1 MARSNVVLISNL
13 DTKKRSVGSIS
24 VKKNIILSL
33 VAISINTLVYAQNI
47 TILNPSENI
56 GINNWRIINDGVMGG
71 ISESSIYIN
80 KENNIIFNGFVSLE
94 NNGGFCS
101 CRISLNDNKLKDIE
115 SFVLRVKGDGKI
127 YKFRLRMDGSYL
139 KNIEY
144 SSDFQTKKDEW
155 IDVIIPVKNF
165 KPYLYGFRS
174 RISPKLKPQ
183 RINSMGF
190 LIADKQE
197 GNFNLE
203 IMYVKTI

>member
-1 MARSNVVLISNL
+1 M
-13 DTKKRSVGSIS
+13 KKS
-24 VKKNIILSL
+24 IILVSL
-33 VAISINTLVYAQNI
+33 AISINTLVYAQNI

-56 GINNWRIINDGVMGG
+56 GINNWKIINDGVMGG
-71 ISESSIYIN
+71 ISQSSIYIN

-174 RISPKLKPQ
+174 RISPKLRTQ

>member
-1 MARSNVVLISNL
+1 M
-13 DTKKRSVGSIS
+13 
-24 VKKNIILSL
+24 KKNIILAL

-71 ISESSIYIN
+71 ISQSSIYIN

-174 RISPKLKPQ
+174 RISPKLKTQ

>member
-1 MARSNVVLISNL
+1 MN
-13 DTKKRSVGSIS
+13 
-24 VKKNIILSL
+24 
-33 VAISINTLVYAQNI
+33 
-47 TILNPSENI
+47 
-56 GINNWRIINDGVMGG
+56 
-71 ISESSIYIN
+71 
-80 KENNIIFNGFVSLE
+80 
-94 NNGGFCS
+94 
-101 CRISLNDNKLKDIE
+101 
-115 SFVLRVKGDGKI
+115 
-127 YKFRLRMDGSYL
+127 GSYL

>member
-1 MARSNVVLISNL
+1 M
-13 DTKKRSVGSIS
+13 
-24 VKKNIILSL
+24 KKNIILAL

-56 GINNWRIINDGVMGG
+56 GINNWRIVNDGVMGG
-71 ISESSIYIN
+71 ISQSSIYIN

-127 YKFRLRMDGSYL
+127 YKFRLRINGSYL

-165 KPYLYGFRS
+165 KPYLYGFRA
-174 RISPKLKPQ
+174 RTSPKLRTQ